1 MAFPRRQLLAGAALL
16 GGAAFSRKAFGET
29 QAKSRGAVIDTHAH
43 YYPADWV
50 ALIEREGP
58 KNGAKIGKNAK
69 GAPTLAVPGIDAFF
83 APPFIDLDVRLKKMD
98 ADRVDVHALSLT
110 SPMVYWAPAEFG
122 LQLSQ
127 V

>member
-16 GGAAFSRKAFGET
+16 GGAALSRKAFGET
-29 QAKSRGAVIDTHAH
+29 EKPRGAVIDTHAH

-83 APPFIDLDVRLKKMD
+83 A
-98 ADRVDVHALSLT
+98 
-110 SPMVYWAPAEFG
+110 
-122 LQLSQ
+122 
-127 V
+127 